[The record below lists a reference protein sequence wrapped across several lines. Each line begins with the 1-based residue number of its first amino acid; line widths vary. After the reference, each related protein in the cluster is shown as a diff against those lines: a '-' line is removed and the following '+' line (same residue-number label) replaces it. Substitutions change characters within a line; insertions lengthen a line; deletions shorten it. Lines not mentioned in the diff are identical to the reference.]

1 MHWIPVA
8 ADETIAEDKLSELE
22 NTRAETV
29 EGLGMWTQGK
39 HEDLSSDSYDPG
51 KNSDVAMCI

>member
-1 MHWIPVA
+1 MQRIPVA

-29 EGLGMWTQGK
+29 EGLGRWTQGK
-39 HEDLSSDSYDPG
+39 HEDLSSDS
-51 KNSDVAMCI
+51 